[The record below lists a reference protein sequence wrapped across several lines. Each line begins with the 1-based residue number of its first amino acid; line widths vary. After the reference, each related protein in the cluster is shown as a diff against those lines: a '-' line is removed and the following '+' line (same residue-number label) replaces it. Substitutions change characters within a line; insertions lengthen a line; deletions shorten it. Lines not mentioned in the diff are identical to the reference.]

1 MFGRDS
7 YQALNFIDQQIEV
20 VSKTQ
25 PEPGQMFPGLKTEK
39 LEIQPRPPLD
49 AELEHFV
56 KTVGNGGQ
64 PLVNGKDGV
73 KALQV
78 AEQVQKK
85 IEACLN

>member
-1 MFGRDS
+1 M
-7 YQALNFIDQQIEV
+7 
-20 VSKTQ
+20 VSKTE
-25 PEPGQMFPGLKTEK
+25 PEPGQIFPGLKAER
-39 LEIQPRPPLD
+39 LEIVPRPPLE

-56 KTVGNGGQ
+56 QTVRRGGK

-85 IEACLN
+85 IETCLN